1 MSSMLA
7 TKYQRYGYVHMEPFL
22 PGKAIMI
29 QFIIFIIHW
38 NVQQQKNVVVFP
50 THYLKSPSLARME
63 NILYFEFNND
73 VLTFKVKLYFSEK

>member
-1 MSSMLA
+1 MLA

-38 NVQQQKNVVVFP
+38 NVQQHKNVVVFP
-50 THYLKSPSLARME
+50 TPLPQ
-63 NILYFEFNND
+63 
-73 VLTFKVKLYFSEK
+73 VTKLSKDGKHTLFRI